1 MDKID
6 VSGLSFEEGL
16 EQLEALVEKI
26 DAGDL
31 PLAEAIDTF
40 KLAMTLSEHCAKLL
54 EEAEAAIEEL
64 VAAADDREGT
74 GGEAESVAV
83 DSDDED
89 ASGNPFGDE

>member
-16 EQLEALVEKI
+16 ERLEALVEKI

-40 KLAMTLSEHCAKLL
+40 KLAMALSEHCTKLL
-54 EEAEAAIEEL
+54 EEAETAIEEL

-74 GGEAESVAV
+74 GGETENVAA
-83 DSDDED
+83 DSNEDEK
-89 ASGNPFGDE
+89 SSNPFGDE